1 MPTEWYLMKRPL
13 FNSGFETDEFQ
24 SFAQDSFEEVLESF
38 IAKDVEIYEKSLSV
52 EPVITRAIIQNVTG
66 DVFNNS
72 SQRQILCRIGT
83 LRSGQYIKID
93 GRYWVVATLPDNNQM
108 YEKAILWQCKYSI
121 RFISPMTREIVEY
134 PVYSVNSTQYGSGET
149 QRTYMKIGTS
159 QQLVYLPFN
168 EETIM
173 VECGAR
179 FLIDKNKK
187 APTAYRLTQ
196 VDTGSYSC
204 GEDDGLLQWT
214 LVESQR
220 DEKTDNIE
228 LMVADY
234 YGTSEISVPDPPEP
248 GYSIVMVP
256 DGGKPQVTFGEE
268 LSIAIEFYEDGE
280 KTDAFPLEISITDGS
295 EYGVLKDITPDCF
308 VVRALKNR
316 DFIGQEITV
325 TAHNDDFGVSES
337 LILSVKGW
345 Y

>member
-13 FNSGFETDEFQ
+13 FNSGYESDEFQ
-24 SFAQDSFEEVLESF
+24 SFAQDSFEEILESF

-52 EPVITRAIIQNVTG
+52 EPVVTRAIVQNVTG
-66 DVFNNS
+66 DVYNNS
-72 SQRQILCRIGT
+72 YQRQLLCRIGT
-83 LRSGQYIKID
+83 LRMGQYIKID
-93 GRYWVVATLPDNNQM
+93 GRYWIVATLPDNNQM
-108 YEKAILWQCKYSI
+108 YEKAILWQCKFSI
-121 RFISPMTREIVEY
+121 RFVSPITGDVVEY

-149 QRTYMKIGTS
+149 QRSYMKIGTS
-159 QQLVYLPFN
+159 QQLTYIPFN

-173 VECGAR
+173 LECGAR

-196 VDTGSYSC
+196 VDTSSYSC

-220 DEKTDNIE
+220 DEKTDDVE

-234 YGTSEISVPDPPEP
+234 YGVSDFSVPDPPEL
-248 GYSIVMVP
+248 GYSITMIP
-256 DGGKPQVTFGEE
+256 DGKKPQVTFGEE
-268 LSIAIEFYEDGE
+268 LLVSVEFFKDGE
-280 KTDAFPLEISITDGS
+280 KTDPFPLEISITDGT
-295 EYGVLKDITPDCF
+295 EYGLLKDIESEQF
-308 VVRALKNR
+308 VVRALNNR